1 MELAQEEEQLRAEA
15 ERRRAE
21 EEELVKEVEE
31 EEERAQRDVGWAQ
44 QMAKAWAQVHAEFV
58 PETYTP
64 PELHVFVPSG
74 FEHVG

>member
-15 ERRRAE
+15 ERRRA
-21 EEELVKEVEE
+21 EE